1 MPAILQDLA
10 NNYDQSHKHAA
21 TLFNLFLRLLHHFRL
36 PPRGSTEDI
45 ELRPKLM
52 LDDESGAKFIATW
65 IGKLF
70 LFNTNASNGR
80 SCPGLGSEDCEF
92 LQLYDKP
99 ETWSPSATNG
109 LSLIETKVHAAKLL
123 ASGAFTDNERLIP
136 ALIASA
142 DVNSR
147 ISEIGEDMLKRALH
161 KESTENLSL
170 IQELYNLYLGSPS
183 EHVLPAPVTL
193 QIKVLSIL
201 STSTIASTRSA
212 EILQIVK
219 KGLVTNQTTENA
231 GPKGL
236 VALKLNTQIFNL
248 VSWIAKTSPEH
259 VKAAVAPEAAGRF
272 REYIDG
278 QGWPTVTDELRNNA
292 SELQLRARGYETI
305 GLLAQACP
313 EKLLFE
319 ENLDLLRW
327 FFQSL
332 GGDASGKDISLSIE
346 QGMAGVV
353 NAFSRN
359 RGEVGQ
365 SLVGLLSHYASLTV
379 GEEDASGIIMQRS
392 TRYMAVRFSNR
403 CLSFSN
409 VHGRLIALLALSG
422 GETERREIIEE
433 GRRGLDPYW
442 YGILNPSSTQEAIQT
457 PSPRSFEFPPIHD
470 LVSTLLTTDH
480 NQLLSKRVFGDGIV
494 FCWTIL
500 LHEALESTG
509 KSPVID
515 AEWQRNIE
523 AVVGNDEEARA
534 GVKKYLAAIDEGEP
548 QQDKI
553 LTGISRAAF
562 EDYTRRDS
570 TLRPLSGK
578 VILEIWQLGPEK
590 LLDDPHTLSQ
600 GQDLKNTIFS
610 SFQSARL
617 LSGRIFGLMS
627 SRRGFWSIANQEMVN
642 DLFATASTWEKAVG
656 SEVHRVHGS
665 LVAVAHALSRAY
677 GAAPLMARREEFLKL
692 VFIVLKGSRDK
703 DLIEAA
709 LLSISQLSLFGV
721 IKPDTVKDIADLNEV
736 VKIIEDMAKKG
747 NENAIAALGNLAM
760 QCLEDRDEKLI
771 GSILSTLYG
780 LHEVRQAETQFA
792 VGAALSCL
800 SVGWK
805 SKALIGVFDITGS
818 TSQSAPRSHTLQ
830 DVIEKVLENCKTTKP
845 ALRQASVVWLLC
857 LIQYCGHEEE
867 VVSRLRQCQ
876 TAFKGFLAD
885 KESLNQEVASK
896 GLTLIYEKGDR
907 ELRDDLIKD
916 LVTSF
921 TSTKS
926 NLSGN
931 VSAETE
937 LFDTGALPT
946 GEGQSVTTYKDI
958 ISLAN
963 EVGNPGLVYQF
974 MSLASNSAIWSSRS
988 AFGRFGLSRIL
999 SDASNDGY
1007 LAHNPKLY
1015 SSLFRYRFDPNANV
1029 RAAMNDIWNSLVK
1042 DPKSIIETYFENI
1055 LQDLF
1060 KSILNKEWRTRQAS
1074 CAALTDLLQSKPL
1087 QMYENHL
1094 TRIWELTF
1102 KVCDDIKGSVRLAA
1116 MTLARTL
1123 TTTLVHNLE
1132 AGTTSPNGAKGI
1144 LEQVLPFLLGP
1155 SGLESAAQEVQSFS
1169 LVTIMDIVKKANAK
1183 VLRPFIADLIGR
1195 LLSMLTSIEPG
1206 VINYVYLNAEKY
1218 GVTEQEIDNAR
1229 LSSVKMSPMMEAIER
1244 CLDMLDE
1251 SVMPSLEAILTNANK
1266 TVIGLPS
1273 RVGLCRV
1280 MVSLATR
1287 HRALFQS
1294 YAGNFLK
1301 SLRRQVMDRND
1312 TISTSAAVA
1321 CGYLCR
1327 LAPDHDILAVVD
1339 HAKKTYFESE
1349 DDRHRTIAAEIL
1361 LAIAKHATDRFA
1373 ALSSDCLP
1381 FAYFGLHDINK
1392 ASKDLFRAAWEENAG
1407 GSRAV
1412 LLYLHEIIAL
1422 SMKHLDSPRWAIKF
1436 AASYT
1441 IADTVKTGTEIAGN
1455 DAAIIWPALDKAM
1468 SGKTWDG
1475 KEKVLEAFA
1484 LFWKRS
1490 PLARSDPDIRRA
1502 MEKTIVR
1509 EAKRTNVNYRVHA
1522 LKALADMI
1530 EATATLDRT
1539 SPERAPKWVA
1549 ITFPIS
1555 SSVLEGYVGESGTG
1569 DGEDEMDIDA
1579 KTEGNLS
1586 SKDLVETIVANALR
1600 AMILSAAV
1608 SDESSTETSSSH
1620 LSQILVWLKRAIS
1633 HPYFATRNNILF
1645 TTLLEACQLLFA
1657 TLDKTAR
1664 LASPGM
1670 EQMLIEISSLV
1681 LFTSAYSD
1689 LNEKLRNET
1698 ATTASSL
1705 ASAITGHGF
1714 SSLKNVLL
1722 DGATKLR
1729 SSERSQPVLST
1740 WVKVEEVLKKDIQ
1753 VQLS

>member
-1 MPAILQDLA
+1 
-10 NNYDQSHKHAA
+10 
-21 TLFNLFLRLLHHFRL
+21 
-36 PPRGSTEDI
+36 
-45 ELRPKLM
+45 M
-52 LDDESGAKFIATW
+52 LDDESSANFIATW

-80 SCPGLGSEDCEF
+80 PCPGLSSEDCEF

-99 ETWSPSATNG
+99 EVWSSSAING
-109 LSLIETKVHAAKLL
+109 LSLVETKVHAAKLM
-123 ASGAFTDNERLIP
+123 ASGAFIDNERLIP

-161 KESTENLSL
+161 KESTENPLL
-170 IQELYNLYLGSPS
+170 IQELYNLYLGLPS
-183 EHVLPAPVTL
+183 EHILPAPVAL
-193 QIKVLSIL
+193 QIKLLSIL

-219 KGLVTNQTTENA
+219 KSLITNQPTETA

-236 VALKLNTQIFNL
+236 VALKLRMQIFNL
-248 VSWIAKTSPEH
+248 VSWIAKTGPEH
-259 VKAAVAPEAAGRF
+259 VKAIVAPEAASQF
-272 REYIDG
+272 REYVDS
-278 QGWPTVTDELRNNA
+278 QGWPTIADELKNNA

-332 GGDASGKDISLSIE
+332 GGDASGKDVSLSIE
-346 QGMAGVV
+346 QGMASIL

-359 RGEVGQ
+359 RGEVSQ

-379 GEEDASGIIMQRS
+379 GEEDASGIIMHRS

-409 VHGRLIALLALSG
+409 IHGRLIALLALSG

-442 YGILNPSSTQEAIQT
+442 YGILNPSSIQEAIQT
-457 PSPRSFEFPPIHD
+457 SSKRSFEFPSIHD

-480 NQLLSKRVFGDGIV
+480 NLLLSKRVFGDGVV

-500 LHEALESTG
+500 LHETLESIG

-515 AEWQRNIE
+515 TEWQRNIE
-523 AVVGNDEEARA
+523 AVVENDEEARA
-534 GVKKYLAAIDEGEP
+534 GVKIYLAAFGGGEP
-548 QQDKI
+548 QQDNI
-553 LTGISRAAF
+553 MIGISRAAF
-562 EDYTRRDS
+562 EDYARRDS

-590 LLDDPHTLSQ
+590 LLDDPQTLSR
-600 GQDLKNTIFS
+600 GHELKSTIFS
-610 SFQSARL
+610 SFQSARI
-617 LSGRIFGLMS
+617 LSSRIFGLMA
-627 SRRGFWSIANQEMVN
+627 SRKGFWSIANQEMVN
-642 DLFATASTWEKAVG
+642 DLFATTRTWEKAVG

-665 LVAVAHALSRAY
+665 LVALAHALSRAY
-677 GAAPLMARREEFLKL
+677 GAAPLMTKREEFLKL
-692 VFIVLKGSRDK
+692 VFTILKGSRDK

-721 IKPDTVKDIADLNEV
+721 IKPDTVEGLADLDEV
-736 VKIIEDMAKKG
+736 VKIIEDIAKKG

-760 QCLEDRDEKLI
+760 QCQEDRDEKVI
-771 GSILSTLYG
+771 RSILSTLYG
-780 LHEVRQAETQFA
+780 LHEMRQAETQFA

-800 SVGWK
+800 SIGWK
-805 SKALIGVFDITGS
+805 SKALIGAFDITS
-818 TSQSAPRSHTLQ
+818 SSSQTATRSRTLQ
-830 DVIEKVLENCKTTKP
+830 DVFEKVLEDCKTTKP

-857 LIQYCGHEEE
+857 LVQYCGHEEE

-885 KESLNQEVASK
+885 KESLSQEAASK
-896 GLTLIYEKGDR
+896 GLTLIYEKGDK

-1042 DPKSIIETYFENI
+1042 DPKSIIKTYFETI
-1055 LQDLF
+1055 VQDLF

-1074 CAALTDLLQSKPL
+1074 CAALADLLQGRPL
-1087 QMYENHL
+1087 QMYEKHL

-1102 KVCDDIKGSVRLAA
+1102 KVCDDIKGSVRAAA
-1116 MTLARTL
+1116 MTLARAL
-1123 TTTLVHNLE
+1123 TTMLVHNIE
-1132 AGTTSPNGAKGI
+1132 AGTTSADGAKGI

-1169 LVTIMDIVKKANAK
+1169 LVTILDIIKKANAK
-1183 VLRPFIADLIGR
+1183 VLRPFIPDLIGR

-1206 VINYVYLNAEKY
+1206 VINYVYLNADKY

-1251 SVMPSLEAILTNANK
+1251 SVMPALEASLTNANK

-1287 HRALFQS
+1287 HRALFQP

-1327 LAPDHDILAVVD
+1327 LAPDRGILAAVD
-1339 HAKKTYFESE
+1339 HAKKVYFESE
-1349 DDRHRTIAAEIL
+1349 DDRHRTVAAEIL

-1373 ALSSDCLP
+1373 SLSSDCLT
-1381 FAYFGLHDINK
+1381 FAYFGLHDTNK

-1412 LLYLHEIIAL
+1412 LLYLREIIGL
-1422 SMKHLDSPRWAIKF
+1422 SMMHLDSPRWAIKF

-1441 IADTVKTGTEIAGN
+1441 VADTVKTGTEIAGS
-1455 DAAIIWPALDKAM
+1455 DAAIIWPALDKAI

-1490 PLARSDPDIRRA
+1490 YLARSDPDMRRT
-1502 MEKTIVR
+1502 MEKIIVR

-1530 EATATLDRT
+1530 ETTATLDRT
-1539 SPERAPKWVA
+1539 SSETAPKWFAV
-1549 ITFPIS
+1549 TFPIT
-1555 SSVLEGYVGESGTG
+1555 SSVLEEYIGESGAG
-1569 DGEDEMDIDA
+1569 NGEDEMDIDA
-1579 KTEGNLS
+1579 KTDGNLS
-1586 SKDLVETIVANALR
+1586 SKDLVETTVANALR

-1608 SDESSTETSSSH
+1608 SDQSSAESSSSH
-1620 LSQILVWLKRAIS
+1620 LSQILVWLKKAIS

-1645 TTLLEACQLLFA
+1645 TSLLEACQLLFV
-1657 TLDKTAR
+1657 TMGKTII
-1664 LASPGM
+1664 LASPDT
-1670 EQMLIEISSLV
+1670 ERVLAEISSLV
-1681 LFTSAYSD
+1681 LFTTTYDD
-1689 LNEKLRNET
+1689 LNEKLRLGT
-1698 ATTASSL
+1698 ATTAFSL
-1705 ASAITGHGF
+1705 ASAITGHGL
-1714 SSLKNVLL
+1714 SNLKNVLL
-1722 DGATKLR
+1722 DGAIKVR
-1729 SSERSQPVLST
+1729 SGERSQPVLSA
-1740 WVKVEEVLKKDIQ
+1740 WVKVEEALKKDEQ
-1753 VQLS
+1753 V